1 MSATILSTL
10 FRQLFSAFVKT
21 LRNKMYDRFK
31 RNKHLDIAA
40 LVAHSDAL
48 SRDLLKAFSEGE
60 VTVKQASNAGSGVI
74 QMTHQINPLGVS
86 THIQR
91 VSTALPR
98 DGKYTLMRGVD
109 STQLMA

>member
-1 MSATILSTL
+1 M
-10 FRQLFSAFVKT
+10 
-21 LRNKMYDRFK
+21 
-31 RNKHLDIAA
+31 
-40 LVAHSDAL
+40 AHSDAL

-109 STQLMA
+109 STQLFSFCPAETPEGHGAGLLQNLTLFASVRIGIDMRFLIENLL